1 MVSKKNTA
9 EISAKDIW
17 ENIWSGVSSLLD
29 FFAVLENLGV
39 VNDKL
44 YVSGLLRKVWL
55 CYSCISVIKCVWK
68 LIKLCKVKFKID
80 QRLDG
85 EGNGL
90 VKDKLI
96 NFKKKYNEHIRHIT
110 AALLQDLSY
119 LMVLIYPGT
128 RLFKRLSNIITLCR
142 IIV

>member
-44 YVSGLLRKVWL
+44 YVSGQEWITGFLTKKEFRRKWNAAL
-55 CYSCISVIKCVWK
+55 KNMPGSEE
-68 LIKLCKVKFKID
+68 D
-80 QRLDG
+80 
-85 EGNGL
+85 
-90 VKDKLI
+90 LI
-96 NFKKKYNEHIRHIT
+96 N
-110 AALLQDLSY
+110 
-119 LMVLIYPGT
+119 
-128 RLFKRLSNIITLCR
+128 
-142 IIV
+142 

>member
-68 LIKLCKVKFKID
+68 RTYQTYYCCFTPRFELF
-80 QRLDG
+80 
-85 EGNGL
+85 NGF
-90 VKDKLI
+90 
-96 NFKKKYNEHIRHIT
+96 N
-110 AALLQDLSY
+110 LSRDE
-119 LMVLIYPGT
+119 VI
-128 RLFKRLSNIITLCR
+128 
-142 IIV
+142 